1 MRLKKEIADINNSN
15 SGWQKERDRLT
26 STNEQLN
33 REIKNVKEEFGQYQN
48 KARIALK
55 SQSDAESGKIA
66 SLTTEVGKLQNH
78 NAELETRVSEGDE
91 KVKKLLERLKA
102 IKVTTDTQKN
112 FKKIAELYDKSKHF
126 EA

>member
-33 REIKNVKEEFGQYQN
+33 REIKSVKEEFGQYQN

-55 SQSDAESGKIA
+55 AQSDAERENSSQHRGWKPKIIM
-66 SLTTEVGKLQNH
+66 
-78 NAELETRVSEGDE
+78 ELETQVAEADE

-102 IKVTTDTQKN
+102 IKITTDTQK
-112 FKKIAELYDKSKHF
+112 KELRRKIAELN
-126 EA
+126 